1 MLMACLW
8 HAKLHAYG
16 FETDALRLIYSY
28 LVGRKQRVKI
38 DKEYSTRQKILFG
51 VPQGSILGPLL
62 FNIHMC
68 DLFFVAEPADI
79 ASYAHET
86 TPCVCLDG
94 IDLIIEKLEVK
105 SQ

>member
-1 MLMACLW
+1 M
-8 HAKLHAYG
+8 
-16 FETDALRLIYSY
+16 DSIRLIYSY

-68 DLFFVAEPADI
+68 DLFFVGESVDI
-79 ASYAHET
+79 ASYADDT
-86 TPCVCLDG
+86 TPYVCLED
-94 IDLIIEKLEVK
+94 IDPIIEKLEVFPVFNGLMK
-105 SQ
+105 MQ